1 MAASPEKSETGR
13 RLSILREQLGYTQ
26 EQFAEKLDVSV
37 STIKKMEN
45 GEYNISVDTQ
55 RKLKKTFGDISIDYL
70 LFGDQKGINDLW
82 TQIMVLDQWE
92 KFIILQRLLAYFGL
106 NDKVLANKEIDEIQM
121 RRFVKYLRESFKD

>member
-1 MAASPEKSETGR
+1 MASSSEKIETGH
-13 RLSILREQLGYTQ
+13 RLGILREQLGYTQ

-37 STIKKMEN
+37 STVKKMET

-70 LFGDQKGINDLW
+70 LFGERKEANDLW
-82 TQIMVLDQWE
+82 TQIMVLGQWD
-92 KFIILQRLLAYFGL
+92 KFIILQRLLALFGL

-121 RRFVKYLRESFKD
+121 RRFEQYLKDSFKD

>member
-1 MAASPEKSETGR
+1 MVASPEKSETGR